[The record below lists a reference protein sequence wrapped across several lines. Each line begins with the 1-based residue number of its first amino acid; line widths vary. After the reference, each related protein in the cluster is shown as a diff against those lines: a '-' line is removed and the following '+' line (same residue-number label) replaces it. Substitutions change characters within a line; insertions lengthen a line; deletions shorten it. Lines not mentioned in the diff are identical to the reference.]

1 MNAGHI
7 MCFRRM
13 LMMAY
18 LPPADRRPFFPEGG
32 GCNCRFRRGLGSMT
46 FGYYSL
52 EDQKQ
57 KEFRELNLVGAIC
70 IDFFDLM
77 QVQDK

>member
-1 MNAGHI
+1 
-7 MCFRRM
+7 
-13 LMMAY
+13 
-18 LPPADRRPFFPEGG
+18 
-32 GCNCRFRRGLGSMT
+32 MT